1 MWPLGGCSQNSRIWS
16 FVRVTRRARS
26 RGTPQSGLL
35 EGARQE
41 PTEVAA
47 VAAVAEPDV
56 GLALAHPARQTQ
68 AASLNLEGGPE
79 AELGPRLVRPEVVP
93 GQSPPSGRDQDRGP
107 GGSVPTKL
115 RTDAARATS
124 LLRALLVL
132 TDLEVNR

>member
-1 MWPLGGCSQNSRIWS
+1 MMRS

-35 EGARQE
+35 EEARQE

-47 VAAVAEPDV
+47 VAAVAEPDA
-56 GLALAHPARQTQ
+56 GLALAHPAQQTQ

-79 AELGPRLVRPEVVP
+79 AELGTRLVRPEAVP

-107 GGSVPTKL
+107 GGRVPTKL
-115 RTDAARATS
+115 RTAPTPRARATS